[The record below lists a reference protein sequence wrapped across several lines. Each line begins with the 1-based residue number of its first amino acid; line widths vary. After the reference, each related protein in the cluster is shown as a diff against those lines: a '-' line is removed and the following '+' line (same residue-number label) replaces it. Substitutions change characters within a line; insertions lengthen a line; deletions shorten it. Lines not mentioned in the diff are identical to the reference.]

1 MQDNPPSNL
10 SISTDK
16 SYYVIGETITFS
28 FTSQN
33 ATRLAI
39 PIDYNGKRVDFID
52 VTGKDTYTCSFDKAG
67 TYGYFLYAEN
77 ACGESS
83 TVLDY
88 KQIQVYDT
96 IPGDLNADNTLTTA
110 DAVFLQN
117 YLLNAATLTADQQQA
132 ADLNADGVVNA
143 LDLALLRQKLA

>member
-1 MQDNPPSNL
+1 M
-10 SISTDK
+10 
-16 SYYVIGETITFS
+16 IGETVTFS
-28 FTSQN
+28 FTSEN

-39 PIDYNGKRVDFID
+39 PLDYNGKRADFID
-52 VTGKDTYTCSFDKAG
+52 VTGKDTYTCTFNKAG

-88 KQIQVYDT
+88 KEIRVYDT
-96 IPGDLNADNTLTTA
+96 LPGDLNADNTLTAA
-110 DAVFLQN
+110 DAVLLQN
-117 YLLNAATLTADQQQA
+117 YLLNAATLTADQQQT